1 MIQNI
6 FNIEQLLKERQ
17 KSPQQTY
24 SVKVFGKAQ
33 EAEKIQEQE
42 KPLL

>member
-6 FNIEQLLKERQ
+6 FNIEQLLKVRQ
-17 KSPQQTY
+17 KSQQTY